1 MILKEQILLELLRTM
16 KIILASGNIIL
27 LKVILNLNSFRR
39 KLLLLNCVL
48 YKSFFALFRFV
59 PRTTEKDYIDIVR
72 GQGCHS
78 LVGKSPRGGKQELSL
93 GDYCANSTGTPIH
106 ELMHALG

>member
-1 MILKEQILLELLRTM
+1 MVIIIKLCFIQI
-16 KIILASGNIIL
+16 
-27 LKVILNLNSFRR
+27 
-39 KLLLLNCVL
+39 
-48 YKSFFALFRFV
+48 FFALFRFV